1 MRVGVASGRHAAQI
15 HEALSQ
21 RIGIEADIVPP
32 DADAKQY
39 DLILAVDDEIVPA
52 GTETRR
58 YITHHKTQAP
68 EWNVVAG
75 RHLLIAAMDKGITNP
90 IAVPLPFTSPA
101 SVKPPQEG
109 VALLQDQ
116 PREVEQGRRKAQIS
130 TEHSRKG
137 RRPRRGPHVQMLLTC
152 SRLLG
157 VRTTSSIGLYRFS

>member
-21 RIGIEADIVPP
+21 RIEIEADIVPP
-32 DADAKQY
+32 DADAKKY

-109 VALLQDQ
+109 VALLQDE
-116 PREVEQGRRKAQIS
+116 PRED
-130 TEHSRKG
+130 
-137 RRPRRGPHVQMLLTC
+137 
-152 SRLLG
+152 
-157 VRTTSSIGLYRFS
+157 

>member
-1 MRVGVASGRHAAQI
+1 MRVGVASGRYATQI
-15 HEALSQ
+15 HEALTQ

-32 DADAKQY
+32 DADAKKY

-90 IAVPLPFTSPA
+90 VAVPLPFTSPA

-109 VALLQDQ
+109 VALLQDE
-116 PREVEQGRRKAQIS
+116 PREDLRAALDAAGHQVLDINDPEVGIVIDSALAAKPS
-130 TEHSRKG
+130 
-137 RRPRRGPHVQMLLTC
+137 
-152 SRLLG
+152 
-157 VRTTSSIGLYRFS
+157 